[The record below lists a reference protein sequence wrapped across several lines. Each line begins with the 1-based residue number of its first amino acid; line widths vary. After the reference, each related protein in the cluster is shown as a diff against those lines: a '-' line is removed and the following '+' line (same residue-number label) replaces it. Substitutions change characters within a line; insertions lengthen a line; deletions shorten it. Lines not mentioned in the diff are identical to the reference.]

1 MTDGERK
8 KFDGAR
14 WTLIFLILAVSAGTV
29 MYKLTVREHLEQ
41 TSLLFVGIPAILAII
56 LALTP
61 KAKTALGAI
70 LKGLTVALLLSAPL
84 LGEGFICIVMA
95 SPIFYGVGILI
106 GVLVD
111 ENRKYRQTT
120 LSCLVL
126 VLLPMSIEG
135 GSPVLSFNREET
147 VQASRI
153 INASAEQVELA
164 ISRSPHTDLPLP
176 LYLRMGF
183 PRPTEAKG
191 EGLQVGAPRSIR
203 FAGGE
208 TRPSDLHLIPEQ
220 RALRRARSGD
230 VAHGPPPR
238 IDASQQRVERC
249 ARTRNGSR
257 VAQRLRRVQ
266 NRSDHIRV
274 AVGEHGSIG
283 RAADGDGEAPGHVA
297 RRLAIARLPRDRPR
311 RHEIPQQAGAYE
323 LTRHQR
329 LDRGEV
335 LLGQRL
341 GRRHHRRLKVVLDRA
356 QHRVE
361 RDHGLA

>member
-14 WTLIFLILAVSAGTV
+14 WMLIFLILAVSAGTV

-95 SPIFYGVGILI
+95 SPIFDGVGILI

-208 TRPSDLHLIPEQ
+208 GCPGDLMLKVEEFRPGYVRFRAVSD
-220 RALRRARSGD
+220 RSKI
-230 VAHGPPPR
+230 AHWL
-238 IDASQQRVERC
+238 DWKSSEVEWIE
-249 ARTRNGSR
+249 
-257 VAQRLRRVQ
+257 LD
-266 NRSDHIRV
+266 SDHTRV
-274 AVGEHGSIG
+274 TWKLHFQRRLDPAWYFRPWE
-283 RAADGDGEAPGHVA
+283 RYATELAADYLIRSNANP
-297 RRLAIARLPRDRPR
+297 
-311 RHEIPQQAGAYE
+311 AGSWPE
-323 LTRHQR
+323 
-329 LDRGEV
+329 
-335 LLGQRL
+335 
-341 GRRHHRRLKVVLDRA
+341 
-356 QHRVE
+356 
-361 RDHGLA
+361 

>member
-14 WTLIFLILAVSAGTV
+14 WMLIFLILAVSAGTV

-126 VLLPMSIEG
+126 VLLPMSI
-135 GSPVLSFNREET
+135 
-147 VQASRI
+147 
-153 INASAEQVELA
+153 
-164 ISRSPHTDLPLP
+164 
-176 LYLRMGF
+176 
-183 PRPTEAKG
+183 
-191 EGLQVGAPRSIR
+191 
-203 FAGGE
+203 
-208 TRPSDLHLIPEQ
+208 
-220 RALRRARSGD
+220 
-230 VAHGPPPR
+230 
-238 IDASQQRVERC
+238 
-249 ARTRNGSR
+249 
-257 VAQRLRRVQ
+257 
-266 NRSDHIRV
+266 
-274 AVGEHGSIG
+274 
-283 RAADGDGEAPGHVA
+283 
-297 RRLAIARLPRDRPR
+297 
-311 RHEIPQQAGAYE
+311 
-323 LTRHQR
+323 
-329 LDRGEV
+329 
-335 LLGQRL
+335 
-341 GRRHHRRLKVVLDRA
+341 
-356 QHRVE
+356 
-361 RDHGLA
+361 

>member
-14 WTLIFLILAVSAGTV
+14 WMLIFLILAVSAGTV

-106 GVLVD
+106 GVLMD

-208 TRPSDLHLIPEQ
+208 GCPGDLMLKVEEFRPGYVRFHVISDRSKIAHWLDWKSSEVEWI
-220 RALRRARSGD
+220 ALD
-230 VAHGPPPR
+230 
-238 IDASQQRVERC
+238 
-249 ARTRNGSR
+249 
-257 VAQRLRRVQ
+257 
-266 NRSDHIRV
+266 SDHTRV
-274 AVGEHGSIG
+274 TWKLHFQRRLDPAWYFRPWE
-283 RAADGDGEAPGHVA
+283 RYATELAADYLIRSNANP
-297 RRLAIARLPRDRPR
+297 
-311 RHEIPQQAGAYE
+311 AGSWPE
-323 LTRHQR
+323 
-329 LDRGEV
+329 
-335 LLGQRL
+335 
-341 GRRHHRRLKVVLDRA
+341 
-356 QHRVE
+356 
-361 RDHGLA
+361 

>member
-1 MTDGERK
+1 MTDAERK
-8 KFDGAR
+8 KFDNAR
-14 WTLIFLILAVSAGTV
+14 WVLIFLILAVSAGTV

-41 TSLLFVGIPAILAII
+41 TSLLFVGIPTILAII

-84 LGEGFICIVMA
+84 LGEGFICILMA

-135 GSPVLSFNREET
+135 SSPVLSFNREET

-153 INASAEQVELA
+153 INASAEQIELA
-164 ISRSPHTDLPLP
+164 ISRSPRTDLPLP

-191 EGLQVGAPRSIR
+191 EGLQVGARRSIH

-208 TRPSDLHLIPEQ
+208 GRPGDLMLKVEEFRPGYVRFRAVSDRSKIAHWLDWKSSEVEWTQLDSDHTRVTWKLHFERRLDPAWYFRPWERYATRLAADYLI
-220 RALRRARSGD
+220 RANANP
-230 VAHGPPPR
+230 A
-238 IDASQQRVERC
+238 
-249 ARTRNGSR
+249 GSR
-257 VAQRLRRVQ
+257 P
-266 NRSDHIRV
+266 
-274 AVGEHGSIG
+274 E
-283 RAADGDGEAPGHVA
+283 
-297 RRLAIARLPRDRPR
+297 
-311 RHEIPQQAGAYE
+311 
-323 LTRHQR
+323 
-329 LDRGEV
+329 
-335 LLGQRL
+335 
-341 GRRHHRRLKVVLDRA
+341 
-356 QHRVE
+356 
-361 RDHGLA
+361 